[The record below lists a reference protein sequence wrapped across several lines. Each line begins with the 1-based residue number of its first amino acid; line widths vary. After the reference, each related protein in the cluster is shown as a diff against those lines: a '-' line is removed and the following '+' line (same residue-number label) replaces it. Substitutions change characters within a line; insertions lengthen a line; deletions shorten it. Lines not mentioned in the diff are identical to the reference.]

1 MCELYV
7 LIEKLMKACIGFASY
22 GKYSMIFFC
31 SELDHCS
38 GSYMLYIYA

>member
-22 GKYSMIFFC
+22 GKYSMIF
-31 SELDHCS
+31 LDHCS